1 MSFLPDTIKERS
13 PHARQVRD
21 YYDRNTARFLRWGK
35 DGGTCNLHAA
45 LWPPGVARLAEA
57 MHYANELV
65 AREIERCPH
74 PVARVLDLG
83 CGVGGSLF
91 YLGRRL
97 PAVRSFC
104 GVSLSPVQVARARQ
118 ETPEELKHRCR
129 FEEGSFLR
137 LTAEPFTADFTYA
150 IEAFAHGPDPEAF
163 FGVQA
168 ALLPPGGRLAIID
181 DCLSDAASAASLPS
195 HHRRLLD
202 RYRRNWLLP
211 GLRTPLKLR
220 RLAEERGFR
229 LIEDQDLTPYLRL
242 GRPRDKAVSLLVKCL
257 GSVMER
263 GAYRRSLLGGDAKQK
278 CYLAG
283 LIRYRLLVFENR
295 ASRAEP

>member
-1 MSFLPDTIKERS
+1 MENS

-35 DGGTCNLHAA
+35 DDGTCNLHAA
-45 LWPPGVARLAEA
+45 LWPPGVDRLAEA
-57 MHYANELV
+57 MHYSNELI
-65 AREIERCPH
+65 AREIDRCPH
-74 PVARVLDLG
+74 PVAQVLDLG

-104 GVSLSPVQVARARQ
+104 GISLSPVQVARARLLI
-118 ETPEELKHRCR
+118 PEGLKQRCR
-129 FEEGSFLR
+129 FEEGSFMRLR
-137 LTAEPFTADFTYA
+137 GERFKTDFSFA
-150 IEAFAHGPDPEAF
+150 IEAFAHGPDPAGF

-168 ALLPPGGRLAIID
+168 GLLPPGGRLVIID
-181 DCLSDAASAASLPS
+181 DCLSPAASLDGLADR
-195 HHRRLLD
+195 HRRMLD

-211 GLRTPLKLR
+211 GLRTPLELR
-220 RLAEERGFR
+220 RLAEAKGLR
-229 LIEDQDLTPYLRL
+229 LIADRDLTRYLRL

-257 GSVMER
+257 GPLMER
-263 GAYRRSLLGGDAKQK
+263 DSYLRSLLGGDAKQA
-278 CYLAG
+278 CYFSG

-295 ASRAEP
+295 TAREVP